1 MKSNSYDFNILLQQD
16 YGFTYYL
23 LGVFHFY
30 FLLLYTYL
38 YPIISLTYEVN
49 PVWDYIYL
57 GYVGIV
63 LIGWLVFRG
72 ECFIGLWIKKKIN
85 PDYPLYENI
94 DCPDYDYFL
103 KNLKLDKLKYKN
115 KNKNSQDQAPKTF
128 LFYYLFEVIS
138 ILILTFLILV
148 KTISNIY
155 LLSLGILLVLGI
167 GLIDFYYMYLQY
179 RKELEVRKT
188 N

>member
-23 LGVFHFY
+23 LGVFHFH

-63 LIGWLVFRG
+63 LVGWLVFKG

-85 PDYPLYENI
+85 PDYPFYENL

-115 KNKNSQDQAPKTF
+115 KNSEDQAQKTF

-138 ILILTFLILV
+138 ILILTFLILI
-148 KTISNIY
+148 KSISNIY
-155 LLSLGILLVLGI
+155 LLSLGIMLVLGI
-167 GLIDFYYMYLQY
+167 GWIDFYYMYLQY

>member
-38 YPIISLTYEVN
+38 YPIISLTYKVN

-85 PDYPLYENI
+85 PDYPLYENL
-94 DCPDYDYFL
+94 DCPDYDYFF

-115 KNKNSQDQAPKTF
+115 KNRKDEAQKTF

-138 ILILTFLILV
+138 ILILTFLIMV

-155 LLSLGILLVLGI
+155 LLSLGILLVLVI
-167 GLIDFYYMYLQY
+167 GLIDFKFMYLQY
-179 RKELEVRKT
+179 QKELEVRKT

>member
-63 LIGWLVFRG
+63 LVGWLVFKG

-85 PDYPLYENI
+85 PDYPLYENL
-94 DCPDYDYFL
+94 DCPDYEYFF
-103 KNLKLDKLKYKN
+103 KNLNLEKFKYENSNTKN
-115 KNKNSQDQAPKTF
+115 QKIS
-128 LFYYLFEVIS
+128 LVYYLFGITS
-138 ILILTFLILV
+138 IILLTFMILI
-148 KTISNIY
+148 KSISNNY
-155 LLSLGILLVLGI
+155 LLSLGIILVLGI
-167 GLIDFYYMYLQY
+167 GWIDFYYMYLQY